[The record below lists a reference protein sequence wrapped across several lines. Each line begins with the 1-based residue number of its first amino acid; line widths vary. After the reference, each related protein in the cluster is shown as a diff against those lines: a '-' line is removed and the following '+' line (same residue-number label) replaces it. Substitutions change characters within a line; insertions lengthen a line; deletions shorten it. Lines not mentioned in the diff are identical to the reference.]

1 VDLFAN
7 ERHSKIYELI
17 KTNGAVTTN
26 ELIKKFGVSIE
37 TVRRDLL
44 SMEKDGKLNRVHGG
58 AVVKGEMKPFLDLSS
73 RNKEFEKE
81 KALLS
86 FKATEFIKNGD
97 IIAIDTG
104 STAIIFASVLK
115 ETFDTLTIITHSL
128 DVFNIL
134 AYHKN
139 FSVILTGGE
148 FLRTEN
154 AFYGH
159 LAIKTIKNLNIQKS
173 FIFPSA
179 VSLKGGIC
187 DYEKN
192 LFGVQ
197 EYMLKSADE
206 VYILA
211 DSSKFEKKALL
222 KVSDTSQ
229 NYIYITDDKIS
240 NEILDLYKDNNSSI
254 NTGGNRG

>member
-1 VDLFAN
+1 MFAN
-7 ERHSKIYELI
+7 ERQAKIFEII

-26 ELIKKFGVSIE
+26 ELIEKFGVSIE

-58 AVVKGEMKPFLDLSS
+58 AVAKGEMKPFLDLSL

-81 KALLS
+81 KTALSL
-86 FKATEFIKNGD
+86 KAAEFIDEGD
-97 IIAIDTG
+97 IIALDSG
-104 STAIIFASVLK
+104 STAIIFASVLREK
-115 ETFDTLTIITHSL
+115 FNKLTIITHSL
-128 DVFNIL
+128 DVFNLL
-134 AYHKN
+134 AHHKE
-139 FSVILTGGE
+139 FSVILTGGY
-148 FLRTEN
+148 FLKEEN
-154 AFYGH
+154 SFYGS
-159 LAIKTIKNLNIQKS
+159 LAIKTIQNLNIQKS

-179 VSLKGGIC
+179 ISLKGGIC

-197 EYMLKSADE
+197 EYMLNAADE

-222 KVSDTSQ
+222 KVSDTSLKF
-229 NYIYITDDKIS
+229 IYITDNKIS
-240 NEILDLYKDNNSSI
+240 KEILDLYNDNNI
-254 NTGGNRG
+254 NIYFGGNLE

>member
-1 VDLFAN
+1 MFAN
-7 ERHSKIYELI
+7 ERQNRIFEII
-17 KTNGAVTTN
+17 KTKGAVTTN
-26 ELIKKFGVSIE
+26 ELIQIFGVSIE

-58 AVVKGEMKPFLDLSS
+58 AVAKSEMKPFLDLSS
-73 RNKEFEKE
+73 RNKEYEKE
-81 KALLS
+81 KSALS
-86 FKATEFIKNGD
+86 IKATEFIREGD
-97 IIAIDTG
+97 IIALDTG

-115 ETFDTLTIITHSL
+115 EYFSNLTIVTHSL

-134 AYHKN
+134 AHHKN
-139 FSVILTGGE
+139 FSVILTGGH
-148 FLRTEN
+148 FLKEEN
-154 AFYGH
+154 AFYGS
-159 LAIKTIKNLNIQKS
+159 LAIKTIENLNIQKS

-179 VSLKGGIC
+179 VSLRGGVC

-192 LFGVQ
+192 LIGVQ

-229 NYIYITDDKIS
+229 NFIYVTDNGIS
-240 NEILDLYKDNNSSI
+240 NEILDLYKDNGLSI
-254 NTGGNRG
+254 YTGGNND